1 MWGHR
6 GCASGRVSH
15 QSFGFRKLTD
25 VRDLV
30 QSAIAITFLLS
41 LLCIGGCALTSGADD
56 NLLSTRALT
65 INTSS
70 LPQGQLKSAYEAD
83 LSASGGKEPYTW
95 SVTSGTLPEGLS
107 LTASSGTISG
117 MPSQSGDATF
127 TIGVKDSSSPI
138 TTAQASMTI
147 HIASALEIATE
158 NLPAGT
164 VQASYTANLSAEGGT
179 APYTWSVVSGD
190 LPSGLKLNS
199 SGAIA
204 GTPAEAG
211 QTSFVVQV
219 TDSSS
224 PAESAKVGLAISIAN
239 ATASRLEIVNGALPS
254 GVVQLTYTATL
265 AASGG
270 TAPYTWSIASGQLPA
285 ALTLSASGVISGVP
299 TAAGQASF
307 VVKVSDSSSPNPQT
321 ATQSLAIAISQ
332 PGASAGPYASRTD
345 LGFIPLPVPLPSI
358 GSETGA
364 GKCVT
369 QPYYNNLVCRATDI
383 NTLGNA
389 RFADQQEFSTCC
401 GGWAD
406 INAWNTNSTMFFV
419 ETNGSGLV
427 AMSFNPATQAATPLY
442 GSVIPSAHGGWWS
455 YSNPQLAYSLES
467 GGDPVVASLTFKSQT
482 VPPNPVVIADLAT
495 APNCVPALK
504 GVTEWEE
511 LAVSH
516 DEQTF
521 IVAASTSIQD
531 TADYLIVYNLT
542 KGCRWYNTK
551 TRQIGGNWGPTGQA
565 TTPTSLLLHS
575 ARVSG
580 DGQTA
585 LLAATTGIRYFFQI
599 DSLNVTSAPEDS
611 DANTG
616 HFALGYSGY
625 ANTTGHTAEGSWCK
639 EGEAYRIFSNLLSPT
654 LLIPSG
660 SFCGDTELPGD
671 DHPSWNNDNSSD
683 NQPIFTATVTN
694 PLGTPITTAWQN
706 EIMAFSVSN
715 PGTVW
720 RFFSTYSTGTSPF
733 FTCQNGIGTVSQD
746 GKWFIFTSDWGNTL
760 GLDMAGSNRC
770 DVFVGKLR

>member
-6 GCASGRVSH
+6 GASGKVSR
-15 QSFGFRKLTD
+15 QSFGFRKLAD

-107 LTASSGTISG
+107 LTGSSGTISG

-164 VQASYTANLSAEGGT
+164 VKASYTANLSADGGT
-179 APYTWSVVSGD
+179 APYTWSVVSGK
-190 LPSGLKLNS
+190 LPSGLKLNG
-199 SGAIA
+199 SGGIA
-204 GTPAEAG
+204 GTPTESG

-239 ATASRLEIVNGALPS
+239 NTASKLEIVNGALPS
-254 GVVQLTYTATL
+254 GVVQITYTASL

-270 TAPYTWSIASGQLPA
+270 TAPYTWSIVSGQLPT
-285 ALTLSASGVISGVP
+285 ALTLSASGVINGVP
-299 TAAGQASF
+299 TTAGQASF
-307 VVKVSDSSSPNPQT
+307 VAKVSDSSSPNPQT
-321 ATQSLAIAISQ
+321 ATQSLAITISQ

-345 LGFIPLPVPLPSI
+345 LGFIPLPVPLPNI
-358 GSETGA
+358 GNETGA
-364 GKCVT
+364 GKCIT

-406 INAWNTNSTMFFV
+406 INGWNTNSTMFFV

-427 AMSFNPATQAATPLY
+427 AMSFNPATQTAAPLY
-442 GSVIPSAHGGWWS
+442 GTVIPSVHGGWWS
-455 YSNPQLAYSLES
+455 YSNPQLAYSLGSES
-467 GGDPVVASLTFKSQT
+467 DPVVVSLTFNSQT

-504 GVTEWEE
+504 GVTQWEE

-521 IVAASTSIQD
+521 VVAAGTGDQD
-531 TADYLIVYNLT
+531 TADYLIVYNLA

-551 TRQIGGNWGPTGQA
+551 TRQIGGNWGPTGPA
-565 TTPTSLLLHS
+565 TTPDSFLLHS
-575 ARVSG
+575 ARISG

-585 LLAATTGIRYFFQI
+585 FLGATTGIRYFFQI
-599 DSLNVTSAPEDS
+599 DSLNVTSTPLDNS
-611 DANTG
+611 ANGG
-616 HFALGYSGY
+616 HFALGYTGY
-625 ANTTGHTAEGSWCK
+625 ANTTGHAADGSWCK
-639 EGEAYRIFSNLLSPT
+639 EGEAYRTFGDVLNPT
-654 LLIPSG
+654 YLIPSA

-720 RFFSTYSTGTSPF
+720 RFFSTYITGTSPF

-746 GKWFIFTSDWGNTL
+746 GKWFVFTSDWGNTL
-760 GLDMAGSNRC
+760 GLDMSGSNRC
-770 DVFVGKLR
+770 DVFIGKLR